1 MYLSLDCV
9 LGRVRGAAPAAAG
22 RVVVFWILFW
32 RGFWIIY
39 PEESAS
45 CKAVIN
51 DKQPWHVIDF
61 RLNEIG
67 PIIK

>member
-1 MYLSLDCV
+1 MFWVGFGVLLRLLLLLVLVVWLSF
-9 LGRVRGAAPAAAG
+9 G
-22 RVVVFWILFW
+22 FFFW
-32 RGFWIIY
+32 RGFWITY

-61 RLNEIG
+61 RLKEIG